1 MHVAGSAGDV
11 VYFNRKLR
19 KTVRHLPGVRSPIAA
34 DAKPGSREEE
44 SEQPCTVTVPHHEST
59 GNEVYVPIDFDTAMS
74 IEGHDSQ
81 VVHVSSSPF

>member
-1 MHVAGSAGDV
+1 M
-11 VYFNRKLR
+11 YFNKELR
-19 KTVRHLPGVRSPIAA
+19 KTVRHLPGVQSQIAA
-34 DAKPGSREEE
+34 DGKPGSREEE
-44 SEQPCTVTVPHHEST
+44 SEEPRTATVPHHEST